1 MSFQP
6 AGNPYS
12 FDDFLE
18 WRNTAD
24 YYMEDPFFQKC
35 IQYYAKTEWPKLD
48 AAARTLSA
56 KVSLRWK
63 RLAEAA
69 AVPEKR
75 PYITHYDGHNH
86 RIDRIVRP
94 LETLTLEKEVFSE
107 KLFSDATTPFEKLVK
122 LYLIYQNGEA
132 CVSCPLTCTEGL
144 VALLEY
150 YGNTPELKQI
160 LTHCKEGI
168 DGDVAIGSQF
178 LSEIQ
183 GGSDVPANVVEAVEE
198 DNTWR
203 LFGDK
208 FFCSATHADYAVV
221 TARPRGSEKVGLFI
235 VPAWLG
241 DNKEKEIRNNYTI
254 NRIKWKMGTSE
265 LTTAEISYQGAV
277 AYPVGPLDKG
287 VANVTGI
294 VLTYS
299 RLTVGITSAAF
310 MARAVREAKAYSKKR
325 SAFTLPIQEFP
336 MVKGQLNQIETVA
349 RRTIAG
355 TFKLYKAFLE
365 LEGGLKK
372 GMNTDEPMEMK
383 QKRFNI
389 RELVMLQKI
398 TSSWDCTDVLRTAMS
413 IFGGH
418 GVMEDFSA
426 LPRLY
431 RDAAIN
437 ELWEGPRN
445 VLLTQ
450 IHRDF
455 RRAAPWYSPADAIR
469 DILNGADTAVI
480 SRLQQEATLLLAHP
494 SLVMPGEKTMEI
506 CVRWDQFCH
515 DLTHAFQDLA
525 LGEVENG

>member
-1 MSFQP
+1 
-6 AGNPYS
+6 
-12 FDDFLE
+12 
-18 WRNTAD
+18 
-24 YYMEDPFFQKC
+24 
-35 IQYYAKTEWPKLD
+35 
-48 AAARTLSA
+48 
-56 KVSLRWK
+56 
-63 RLAEAA
+63 
-69 AVPEKR
+69 
-75 PYITHYDGHNH
+75 
-86 RIDRIVRP
+86 
-94 LETLTLEKEVFSE
+94 
-107 KLFSDATTPFEKLVK
+107 
-122 LYLIYQNGEA
+122 
-132 CVSCPLTCTEGL
+132 
-144 VALLEY
+144 
-150 YGNTPELKQI
+150 
-160 LTHCKEGI
+160 
-168 DGDVAIGSQF
+168 
-178 LSEIQ
+178 
-183 GGSDVPANVVEAVEE
+183 
-198 DNTWR
+198 
-203 LFGDK
+203 
-208 FFCSATHADYAVV
+208 
-221 TARPRGSEKVGLFI
+221 
-235 VPAWLG
+235 
-241 DNKEKEIRNNYTI
+241 
-254 NRIKWKMGTSE
+254 
-265 LTTAEISYQGAV
+265 
-277 AYPVGPLDKG
+277 
-287 VANVTGI
+287 
-294 VLTYS
+294 
-299 RLTVGITSAAF
+299 
-310 MARAVREAKAYSKKR
+310 
-325 SAFTLPIQEFP
+325 

-480 SRLQQEATLLLAHP
+480 SRLQQEATVLVAHP